1 MGAFSC
7 WSEGRTIAP
16 ENLVRPPAGKG
27 LGRAWAVRCP
37 DAPVALGQWV
47 SQLGQ
52 GGMVAS

>member
-7 WSEGRTIAP
+7 WSEGRAIAP
-16 ENLVRPPAGKG
+16 ENLVRPPAGEG

-37 DAPVALGQWV
+37 DAPVALGQRV

-52 GGMVAS
+52 GGMVAG